1 MKKYLILV
9 FTCITCYVLYIYTV
23 YYNGNIY
30 IPYEGEV
37 KSFSKAEGANLW
49 IDEGDGYKVFD
60 LRGVNLGLGKPGK
73 FATEYSIS
81 KDEYLRWFEQIQEMG
96 ANVIRT
102 YTLAH
107 EEFYEA
113 FYEYNINNDNPLYLI
128 HGVWVDD
135 YMLNSRRSAFDDE
148 FYKEFLNSCK
158 DIVDVTHGRLK
169 NLGFNNTGSQ
179 SYDKDISPW
188 VYGYIVGV
196 EWEGDIVAFTNE
208 TGPQLPQYK
217 GEYMYTENARNFEI
231 FLAMIGD
238 EMISYETKKYGAQ
251 RTLAFANWPTTDPF
265 EYPEKVLIELG
276 KYAQI
281 DVDNIKSTD
290 KFASGQYASYHIYP
304 YYPDFMWYIDP
315 TIENTYLDY
324 LTKINE
330 HHDIPVVV
338 SEFGVPSSRGMA
350 AYEDNGSLG
359 RNQGR
364 LSENEQ
370 GEAIISM
377 YEDIKTSGCAG
388 GIVFIWQDEWFKRT
402 WNTMEGLDLENGSFW
417 SNYQTNEQYF
427 GLLSFDPG
435 KEQSICYVDGDK
447 GDWKSEDSV
456 VENDEYKMSMK
467 YDEKFIYFLVEKD
480 GFDISTDKLY
490 IPIDTTPK
498 TGTTISS
505 LYELQ
510 TNIQTN
516 KGTDFII
523 SINGKEDSKVLVQDR
538 YDFIEIMYGDLKG
551 TTAYENPPKKNSEVF
566 SSIRLPLH
574 ELNYFNNGIPITFK
588 EFDLNNEKHTSQIK
602 TYETGKLTY
611 GNANPSAQDFNSLA
625 DFCSGDGFVEI
636 KLPWQLLNFSD
647 PSEMKIHDDYYERYG
662 VEYIKI
668 NEMNVGV
675 GDGTKLIEME
685 PFKLEKLGRNPKYH
699 ERLKESYYMLKEY
712 WTSN

>member
-9 FTCITCYVLYIYTV
+9 FTCILCYVLYDYTV
-23 YYNGNIY
+23 YYNGDFFISH
-30 IPYEGEV
+30 EGEV
-37 KSFSKAEGANLW
+37 QSYSKAQDGKLW
-49 IDEGDGYKVFD
+49 IDEGNGYEVFD

-81 KDEYLRWFEQIQEMG
+81 KGEYLRWFEEIQAMG

-107 EEFYEA
+107 EDFYEA

-135 YMLNSRRSAFDDE
+135 YMLNSHRSAFDGE
-148 FYKEFLNSCK
+148 FYNDFFNDCK
-158 DIVDVTHGRLK
+158 DVVDVVHGRLK
-169 NLGFNNTGSQ
+169 NSGFNNTGSQ

-238 EMISYETKKYGAQ
+238 GMVSYETKKYGTQ

-265 EYPEKVLIELG
+265 EYPEKILIELG

-281 DVDNIKSTD
+281 DVDNIKSTE
-290 KFASGQYASYHIYP
+290 KFLSGQYASYHIYP
-304 YYPDFMWYIDP
+304 YYPDFMWYVDP

-330 HHDIPVVV
+330 HHEIPVVI

-350 AYEDNGSLG
+350 SYEEN
-359 RNQGR
+359 RNLARDQGR
-364 LSENEQ
+364 LSEHEQ

-377 YEDIKTSGCAG
+377 YEDIKASGSAG

-402 WNTMEGLDLENGSFW
+402 WNTMEGVDLESGAFW

-435 KEQSICYVDGDK
+435 KEKSICYVDGDK
-447 GDWKSEDSV
+447 SDWKKDDV
-456 VENDEYKMSMK
+456 VLKNEEYKLSMK

-480 GFDISTDKLY
+480 GFNINTDKLY
-490 IPIDTTPK
+490 IPIDTTSK
-498 TGTTISS
+498 TGAKVISNPYQ
-505 LYELQ
+505 LN
-510 TNIQTN
+510 TD
-516 KGTDFII
+516 KGTDFVIA
-523 SINGKEDSKVLVQDR
+523 INGEEESKVLVQER

-551 TTAYENPPKKNSEVF
+551 ALAYENPPEKDSATF
-566 SSIRLPLH
+566 SPILLPLN
-574 ELNYFNNGIPITFK
+574 ELNYLNNDIPISFNEFDFNN
-588 EFDLNNEKHTSQIK
+588 LNHEKQSK
-602 TYETGKLTY
+602 TYETGKLIY
-611 GNANPSAQDFNSLA
+611 GNANPSSENFNSLA
-625 DFCSGDGFVEI
+625 DFCGGDGFVEI

-647 PSEMKIHDDYYERYG
+647 PSEMKIHDDYYECYG
-662 VEYIKI
+662 IEYIKI

-675 GDGTKLIEME
+675 GDGTNLIDMK
-685 PFKLEKLGRNPKYH
+685 PFKLKKLGRNPEYH
-699 ERLKESYYMLKEY
+699 ERLKESYYILKEY

>member
-9 FTCITCYVLYIYTV
+9 FTCIICYVLYDYII
-23 YYNGNIY
+23 YYNGDFY
-30 IPYEGEV
+30 IPHEGEV
-37 KSFSKAEGANLW
+37 ESFSKAEGGNLW
-49 IDEGDGYKVFD
+49 VDKGNGYEIFD

-81 KDEYLRWFEQIQEMG
+81 KEEYLRWFQQIQAMG
-96 ANVIRT
+96 ANVIRN

-113 FYEYNINNDNPLYLI
+113 FYEYNVNNDNPLYLI

-135 YMLNSRRSAFDDE
+135 YMLNSHRSAFDDE
-148 FYKEFLNSCK
+148 FYKDFSNSCK
-158 DIVDVTHGRLK
+158 EVVDVIHGRFKKSGLHHS
-169 NLGFNNTGSQ
+169 GSQ
-179 SYDKDISPW
+179 KYNKDISSW
-188 VYGYIVGV
+188 VYGYIIGV

-231 FLAMIGD
+231 FLSMIGD
-238 EMISYETKKYGAQ
+238 EMISYETKKYGTQ

-265 EYPEKVLIELG
+265 EYPERVLIELG
-276 KYAQI
+276 KYAQV
-281 DVDNIKSTD
+281 DVDNIKSTEVFLS
-290 KFASGQYASYHIYP
+290 KQYASYHIYP
-304 YYPDFMWYIDP
+304 YYPEYLKFVDE
-315 TIENTYLDY
+315 TIENTYLEY
-324 LTKINE
+324 LKMINE
-330 HHDIPVVV
+330 HHNIPVVV

-350 AYEDNGSLG
+350 VHEKNKSLG
-359 RNQGR
+359 RNQGG
-364 LSENEQ
+364 LSEQEQ

-377 YEDIKTSGCAG
+377 YEDIKASGSAG

-402 WNTMEGLDLENGSFW
+402 WNNMEGVDLEQGAFW

-447 GDWKSEDSV
+447 SDWKKEDIV
-456 VENDEYKMSMK
+456 FDEEEYKMSMK

-480 GFDISTDKLY
+480 GFNINTDKLY
-490 IPIDTTPK
+490 IPMDTTSK
-498 TGTTISS
+498 TGAQVISNP
-505 LYELQ
+505 YELN
-510 TNIQTN
+510 TD
-516 KGTDFII
+516 KGTDFVI
-523 SINGKEDSKVLVQDR
+523 SINGQEDSRILVQDR
-538 YDFIEIMYGDLKG
+538 YDFIEIMYGSSNGILDYG
-551 TTAYENPPKKNSEVF
+551 NPPEKDSPNF
-566 SSIRLPLH
+566 IPIRLALQ
-574 ELNYFNNGIPITFK
+574 EMDYFNDGIPIRLA
-588 EFDLNNEKHTSQIK
+588 EFDPSNSKHTSQIK

-611 GNANPSAQDFNSLA
+611 GNANPKSEDFNSLA
-625 DFCSGDGFVEI
+625 DFCGGDGFVEI

-668 NEMNVGV
+668 NQMNVGV
-675 GDGTKLIEME
+675 GDGTQLIEME
-685 PFKLEKLGRNPKYH
+685 PFKLKKLGRNPKYH
-699 ERLKESYYMLKEY
+699 ERLKESYYMLKDY

>member
-1 MKKYLILV
+1 TSSELYDYLV
-9 FTCITCYVLYIYTV
+9 H
-23 YYNGNIY
+23 YNGNLY
-30 IPYEGEV
+30 IPYEGEIQ
-37 KSFSKAEGANLW
+37 SLSKAEGENLW
-49 IDEGDGYKVFD
+49 IDEGNGYKIFD

-81 KDEYLRWFEQIQEMG
+81 KEEYLRWFEQIQEMG

-113 FYEYNINNDNPLYLI
+113 FYEYNVNNDNPLYLI

-135 YMLNSRRSAFDDE
+135 YMLNSHRNAFDDE

-158 DIVDVTHGRLK
+158 DIVDVIHGRLK
-169 NLGFNNTGSQ
+169 NSGFNNIGSQ

-196 EWEGDIVAFTNE
+196 EWESDIVAFTNE
-208 TGPQLPQYK
+208 TGPQLPQYE
-217 GEYMYTENARNFEI
+217 GEYMRTENAGNFEI
-231 FLAMIGD
+231 FLATIGD
-238 EMISYETKKYGAQ
+238 EMIGYETNKYGTQ

-265 EYPEKVLIELG
+265 EYPEKILIESA

-290 KFASGQYASYHIYP
+290 KFISGQYASYHIYP
-304 YYPDFMWYIDP
+304 YYPDFLRYVDP

-330 HHDIPVVV
+330 HHEIPVVI

-350 AYEDNGSLG
+350 AYEDKGSLG
-359 RNQGR
+359 RNQGM
-364 LSENEQ
+364 LSEDEQ
-370 GEAIISM
+370 GAAIISM
-377 YEDIKTSGCAG
+377 YEDIKTAGSAG

-402 WNTMEGLDLENGSFW
+402 WNTMEGVDLENGAFW
-417 SNYQTNEQYF
+417 SNYQTNEQCF
-427 GLLSFDPG
+427 GLLTFDPG

-447 GDWKSEDSV
+447 EDWKEEDV
-456 VENDEYKMSMK
+456 VLEEEEYKLSMK
-467 YDEKFIYFLVEKD
+467 YDEKFMYFLVEKD
-480 GFDISTDKLY
+480 GFDIKANKLY
-490 IPIDTTPK
+490 IPMDITPK
-498 TGTTISS
+498 TGTTILSS
-505 LYELQ
+505 PYEL
-510 TNIQTN
+510 QTN
-516 KGTDFII
+516 KGTDFVI
-523 SINGKEDSKVLVQDR
+523 SINGEEDSRVLVQDR
-538 YDFIEIMYGDLKG
+538 YDFIEIMYGDLNG
-551 TTAYENPPKKNSEVF
+551 ALAYENPPKKDSTVF
-566 SSIRLPLH
+566 SPIRLPLN
-574 ELNYFNNGIPITFK
+574 ELNYLNNDMPISFE
-588 EFDLNNEKHTSQIK
+588 EFDLNNDKHTKQAQ

-611 GNANPSAQDFNSLA
+611 GNANPSSGEFNSLA
-625 DFCSGDGFVEI
+625 DFCGGEGFVEI

-685 PFKLEKLGRNPKYH
+685 PFNLKKLGGNPKYH
-699 ERLKESYYMLKEY
+699 ERLKESYYMLKDY